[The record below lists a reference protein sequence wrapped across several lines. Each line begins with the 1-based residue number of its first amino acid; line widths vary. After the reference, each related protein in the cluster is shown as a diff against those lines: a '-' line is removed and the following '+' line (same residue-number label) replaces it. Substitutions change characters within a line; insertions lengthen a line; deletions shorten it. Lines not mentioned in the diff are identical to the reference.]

1 MYTAERLEDAVYQL
15 DEISYFINELCN
27 DSRMEL
33 KKKERLNIEC
43 VKESL
48 RTAKNLT
55 RATLKRQYGR
65 YYN

>member
-1 MYTAERLEDAVYQL
+1 MYTAERLEDALYQL
-15 DEISYFINELCN
+15 DEISYLINELCN

-55 RATLKRQYGR
+55 RTTLKRQYGR